1 MPVSIS
7 GDGAITGLELEA
19 FEDVDVGSGAS
30 DGDVLTYDAS
40 GDLWIPQGIVPIPG
54 IGSNVVQTIS
64 STTFSTSSTSYVD
77 VTDLDVTITPSSS
90 SSKILLIAQVAV
102 NPGLPAESQ
111 NTNSVKIQFAGGNIT
126 TDTYEPIDMLGS
138 RPNDL
143 ERYDRIY
150 SNESTTMIYL
160 DSPATTSAVTYKVQ
174 VKTANYTA
182 LVNQTFQGKNTDS
195 SITAIEVA
203 A

>member
-1 MPVSIS
+1 MP
-7 GDGAITGLELEA
+7 DTGAPWNIPYVAPSDLVRDYPSA
-19 FEDVDVGSGAS
+19 SEDLA
-30 DGDVLTYDAS
+30 DAIADALDAA
-40 GDLWIPQGIVPIPG
+40 GNPG

-77 VTDLDVTITPSSS
+77 VTDLEVTITPSSS

-102 NPGLPAESQ
+102 NPGLPNENS
-111 NTNSVKIQFAGGNIT
+111 NTSSVKIQFAGGNIT
-126 TDTYEPIDMLGS
+126 TDTYEPIDMFGA
-138 RPNDL
+138 RPNDS
-143 ERYDRIY
+143 ERYDRIF

-160 DSPATTSAVTYKVQ
+160 DSPATTSAVTYNVQ
-174 VKTANYTA
+174 VKTANFTA
-182 LVNQTFQGKNTDS
+182 LVNQNYQGKNTDS